1 MVAGDVVVEYNG
13 SLLVLGAADAGHLLD
28 EGVIS
33 PCSTCRPACG
43 YHHVAADRV
52 ADPVLAAGRPIS
64 RGRGSDRRDA
74 GPDAPIVTIQSSHTE
89 HP

>member
-1 MVAGDVVVEYNG
+1 MAVGDVIVEYNG
-13 SLLVLGAADAGHLLD
+13 SLLALGAADARRLL
-28 EGVIS
+28 ESGVIS

-43 YHHVAADRV
+43 YHHVAGDRV

-74 GPDAPIVTIQSSHTE
+74 GPDAPLVTIQSSHTE